1 VPALRPEVSLSD
13 ASAIDFTFG
22 LECWSGGG
30 SMTLNAM
37 FRYADLCK
45 TGISEGKGTTLHF
58 YSLFTQYLSEHL
70 PAVVK

>member
-1 VPALRPEVSLSD
+1 
-13 ASAIDFTFG
+13 
-22 LECWSGGG
+22 
-30 SMTLNAM
+30 MTLNAM

-45 TGISEGKGTTLHF
+45 TGISEGKGTTLHS